1 MESEEIRE
9 LNPLFEER
17 ERRRR
22 AESLLSLVE
31 AELDDAREPRRQA
44 LRRLGARPREKACRS
59 ANVAAKRPAKLT

>member
-1 MESEEIRE
+1 MEPKENRE

-31 AELDDAREPRRQA
+31 AELDDARAA
-44 LRRLGARPREKACRS
+44 LRRARRLILALT
-59 ANVAAKRPAKLT
+59 AFAATALVAFALK

>member
-1 MESEEIRE
+1 METEETRE

-31 AELDDAREPRRQA
+31 AELDDARADARRARRFAIAFAA
-44 LRRLGARPREKACRS
+44 LATGATLAFL
-59 ANVAAKRPAKLT
+59 AAAL

>member
-1 MESEEIRE
+1 MELKETRE

-31 AELDDAREPRRQA
+31 TELDNARADARLARRFAVAFAA
-44 LRRLGARPREKACRS
+44 LATGATLALI
-59 ANVAAKRPAKLT
+59 VAVL

>member
-1 MESEEIRE
+1 MELEETRE

-31 AELDDAREPRRQA
+31 AELDDARLARRFAVAFAA
-44 LRRLGARPREKACRS
+44 LATGATLALI
-59 ANVAAKRPAKLT
+59 VAVL

>member
-31 AELDDAREPRRQA
+31 AELDDARADARLARRFA
-44 LRRLGARPREKACRS
+44 LAFAALAGAAL
-59 ANVAAKRPAKLT
+59 AFLAVVL

>member
-1 MESEEIRE
+1 MELKENCE

-31 AELDDAREPRRQA
+31 P
-44 LRRLGARPREKACRS
+44 
-59 ANVAAKRPAKLT
+59 